1 MQTLSITYQD
11 KKHLQRVL
19 AQEQQVNA
27 LFNHFIRLLSP
38 EMRKWKD
45 SGKSGSVWVRNSAVE
60 NRINSH
66 LQEFQVSLEKM
77 ITQNQKEAWM
87 DAITKN
93 DVIVEQYVKDM
104 ALSSTVKSGLFKR
117 NLEGLTALQKRVD
130 DGMNLSQRVWNIT
143 EQTKGHVEFFL
154 ESGIAQGRSAE
165 AIGRDFRQLLNNPD
179 KRFRR
184 VRNNEGKLMLSQ
196 PMKDYHPGMG
206 VYRSSRMN
214 ALRLASTETNMGYRM
229 SDAERWKQM
238 DFVLGYEVRRSANA
252 HPCPICDSLKGK
264 YPKEVKFS
272 GFHPFC
278 ICYAVPV
285 VMEKEQFADFLLHDT
300 LAANP
305 IQDIPRI
312 AKKYLETN
320 PRYLKDSFFTKINTD
335 YFKKQKILLP

>member
-1 MQTLSITYQD
+1 MPTLNITYQD

-19 AQEQQVNA
+19 SQEQQVNA

-45 SGKSGSVWVRNSAVE
+45 PGKSGSVWIRNATVE
-60 NRINSH
+60 NRIDRYLN
-66 LQEFQVSLEKM
+66 EFQRSLEKM

-93 DVIVEQYVKDM
+93 DVIVEQYIKNM
-104 ALSSTVKSGLFKR
+104 AISSTVKSGLFKR

-196 PMKDYHPGMG
+196 PMKDYHPGRG

-214 ALRLASTETNMGYRM
+214 ALRVASTETNMGYRM
-229 SDAERWKQM
+229 SDAERWEQL
-238 DFVLGYEVRRSANA
+238 DFILGYEVRRSANA
-252 HPCPICDSLKGK
+252 HPCPICDSLKGQ
-264 YPKEVKFS
+264 YPKEFIFP
-272 GFHPFC
+272 GWHPFC
-278 ICYAVPV
+278 ICYAVPI
-285 VMEKEQFADFLLHDT
+285 VMEHDDFADFLLHE
-300 LAANP
+300 
-305 IQDIPRI
+305 DIPKNKIITDIPQRSRSWI
-312 AKKYLETN
+312 SDYMQKAGKPPIFVKQN
-320 PRYLKDSFFTKINTD
+320 VSWFNKDRDT
-335 YFKKQKILLP
+335 

>member
-1 MQTLSITYQD
+1 M
-11 KKHLQRVL
+11 
-19 AQEQQVNA
+19 NA

-38 EMRKWKD
+38 EMRKWND
-45 SGKSGSVWVRNSAVE
+45 AGKSGSVWIRNSAVE
-60 NRINSH
+60 NRIDRYLN
-66 LQEFQVSLEKM
+66 EFQRSLEKM
-77 ITQNQKEAWM
+77 IAENQKEAWL
-87 DAITKN
+87 DAVTKN
-93 DVIVEQYVKDM
+93 DVIVEQYIKDM
-104 ALSSTVKSGLFKR
+104 ALSSTVKRGLFKR
-117 NLEGLTALQKRVD
+117 NLDGLTALQKRVD
-130 DGMNLSQRVWNIT
+130 NGMNLSQRIWNIT

-184 VRNNEGKLMLSQ
+184 VRNDQGKLMLSQ
-196 PMKDYHPGMG
+196 PMKDYHPGRG

-214 ALRLASTETNMGYRM
+214 ALRVASTETNMGYRM
-229 SDAERWKQM
+229 SDAERWKQL
-238 DFVLGYEVRRSANA
+238 DFILGYEVKRSANA

-300 LAANP
+300 LASNP

-335 YFKKQKILLP
+335 YFEKQKMLLP